1 MSLKQNYELKILLL
15 AAHPDDE
22 VLGMGATIKKLSKR
36 NEFCLLIL
44 TEGVTSQYTEKKML
58 QTRRNA
64 CLKSSKLLGIKN
76 VIFLDFPDNQL
87 DSIPQLKINEEVE
100 KIVRKFKPSVVY
112 SPPPNDLNKDHQKV
126 FESSLVTTRP
136 FSSSVKKLLCY
147 EMPGP
152 TRTPFQPNVYE
163 NVVRFFS
170 YKINAFK
177 MYKSE
182 VRKFPH
188 PRSIEAIENLAIQR
202 GVESS
207 LKRAEAFQLISSI
220 EE

>member
-1 MSLKQNYELKILLL
+1 MNILVIS
-15 AAHPDDE
+15 AHPDDE
-22 VLGMGATIKKLSKR
+22 VLGMGATIKKLSKT
-36 NEFCLLIL
+36 NKICLCVVS
-44 TEGVTSQYTEKKML
+44 EGTSSQYSDKKMIKV
-58 QTRRNA
+58 RRDA
-64 CLKSSKLLGIKN
+64 CKKSSKILGISD
-76 VIFLDFPDNQL
+76 ILFLDYPDMRL
-87 DSIPQLKINEEVE
+87 DTIPHLEINKELE
-100 KIVRKFKPSVVY
+100 KIIKKFKPRIVY
-112 SPPPNDLNKDHQKV
+112 SPPSHDLNKDHKKV
-126 FESSLVTTRP
+126 FTSSLVVTRP

-147 EMPGP
+147 EIPGP